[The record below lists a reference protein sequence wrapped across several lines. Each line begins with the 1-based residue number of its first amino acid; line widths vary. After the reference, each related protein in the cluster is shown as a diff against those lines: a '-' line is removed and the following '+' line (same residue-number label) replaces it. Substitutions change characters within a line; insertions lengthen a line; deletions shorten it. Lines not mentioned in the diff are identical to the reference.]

1 MTDAGNL
8 LPCIEMETRPSPDA
22 SVVWLHGLGADGHD
36 FEPIVPELRLPRSL
50 GVRFVFPHAPMR
62 PVAVNAGMVMRAWY
76 DIRIEGNRREPD
88 MGGMRESARAVTA
101 LIRRERERGVAAERI
116 VLAGFSQGGALT
128 LYTGPR
134 HDERLA
140 GLIALSCSL
149 PAADALAAEAAAAG
163 RGMKVFVGHGSHDDL
178 VPAERGQHASKTL
191 AELGYAVTWRE
202 YPIPHSVSAQEIA
215 DVSAFLQE
223 VLK

>member
-1 MTDAGNL
+1 
-8 LPCIEMETRPSPDA
+8 
-22 SVVWLHGLGADGHD
+22 
-36 FEPIVPELRLPRSL
+36 
-50 GVRFVFPHAPMR
+50 
-62 PVAVNAGMVMRAWY
+62 
-76 DIRIEGNRREPD
+76 
-88 MGGMRESARAVTA
+88 MRESGRAVTA
-101 LIRRERERGVAAERI
+101 LIRRERERGVTAARI